1 MIHPLIAGGCFDP
14 EATKIMGEVF
24 DEMITSLDRFGR
36 PRIIQEAVARHII
49 DAMRDG
55 ERHPDVVYQ
64 RVLPAMALKLGVAGG
79 GPEGASRGPGKNKPN
94 ENNAS
99 RELRPTLPP

>member
-1 MIHPLIAGGCFDP
+1 MRMIFPLIASGCFDP

-24 DEMITSLDRFGR
+24 EEIVTSLDRFGR

-55 ERHPDVVYQ
+55 ERDPDVIYQ
-64 RVLPAMALKLGVAGG
+64 RVLAAMALKLGVAGESH
-79 GPEGASRGPGKNKPN
+79 EGASRP
-94 ENNAS
+94 S
-99 RELRPTLPP
+99 

>member
-1 MIHPLIAGGCFDP
+1 MIFPFIADGCFDP

-24 DEMITSLDRFGR
+24 DEMVTSLDRFGR

-55 ERHPDVVYQ
+55 ERDPDVSYQ
-64 RVLPAMALKLGVAGG
+64 RVLAAMALKLGVAGESH
-79 GPEGASRGPGKNKPN
+79 EGASPL
-94 ENNAS
+94 S
-99 RELRPTLPP
+99 

>member
-1 MIHPLIAGGCFDP
+1 MSMIFPFIADGCFDP

-36 PRIIQEAVARHII
+36 PRIIQEAVARHIL

-55 ERHPDVVYQ
+55 ERDPDVVYQ
-64 RVLPAMALKLGVAGG
+64 RVLAAMALKLGVAGESH
-79 GPEGASRGPGKNKPN
+79 EGASLL
-94 ENNAS
+94 S
-99 RELRPTLPP
+99 

>member
-1 MIHPLIAGGCFDP
+1 MSMIFPFIADGCFDP

-36 PRIIQEAVARHII
+36 PRIIQEAVARHIL

-55 ERHPDVVYQ
+55 ERDPDVVYQ
-64 RVLPAMALKLGVAGG
+64 RVLAAMAVKLGVAGESH
-79 GPEGASRGPGKNKPN
+79 EGASLL
-94 ENNAS
+94 S
-99 RELRPTLPP
+99 

>member
-1 MIHPLIAGGCFDP
+1 MSMIFPFIADGCFDP

-24 DEMITSLDRFGR
+24 EEMVTSLDRFGR

-55 ERHPDVVYQ
+55 ERDPDVIYQ
-64 RVLPAMALKLGVAGG
+64 RVLAAMALKLGVAGESH
-79 GPEGASRGPGKNKPN
+79 EGAS
-94 ENNAS
+94 
-99 RELRPTLPP
+99 PPS

>member
-1 MIHPLIAGGCFDP
+1 MPMIFPLIASGCFDP

-24 DEMITSLDRFGR
+24 EEMVTSLDRFGR

-55 ERHPDVVYQ
+55 ERDPDVVYQ
-64 RVLPAMALKLGVAGG
+64 RALAAMASKLGLAEESH
-79 GPEGASRGPGKNKPN
+79 EGASRP
-94 ENNAS
+94 S
-99 RELRPTLPP
+99 

>member
-24 DEMITSLDRFGR
+24 DEMMTSLYRFGR

-64 RVLPAMALKLGVAGG
+64 RVLAAMALKLGVAGESH
-79 GPEGASRGPGKNKPN
+79 EGASRV
-94 ENNAS
+94 S
-99 RELRPTLPP
+99 

>member
-24 DEMITSLDRFGR
+24 DEMITWLDRFGR

-64 RVLPAMALKLGVAGG
+64 RVLAAMALKLGVAGESH
-79 GPEGASRGPGKNKPN
+79 EGASRV
-94 ENNAS
+94 S
-99 RELRPTLPP
+99 